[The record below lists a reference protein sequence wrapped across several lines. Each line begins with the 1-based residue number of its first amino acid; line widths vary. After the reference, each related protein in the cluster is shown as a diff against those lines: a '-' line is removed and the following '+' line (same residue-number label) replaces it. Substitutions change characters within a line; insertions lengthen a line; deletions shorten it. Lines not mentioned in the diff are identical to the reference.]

1 MLKKLQSMRS
11 KAITKLQ
18 KQNENKKRNGFTLM
32 EILVACAI
40 IIALSVGAFFAYQQA
55 QQTRKMD
62 QMNQDLEAISN
73 AALSYEA
80 MSLDS
85 TPPASIQALI
95 TGLTADESVDGASHT
110 FLTQVKGNTT
120 STSDVLDPWGT
131 AYIYDASARTVSCT
145 PKDPSGA
152 AYSQAVVRHF

>member
-55 QQTRKMD
+55 QQTRKMA

-131 AYIYDASARTVSCT
+131 AYIYDASVRTVSCT